1 MVLDIQNSQ
10 KISKDATG
18 TFSQSLNKR
27 LEETL
32 VVKKKFDSLA
42 RDKPWTFQKCSLHGM
57 ILAKECISKVRD
69 EANEQCQ
76 RELAARIEEQKALLK
91 VANQHIDDY
100 MKMFGLDEGNLT
112 QSEKAE
118 KVLQH

>member
-1 MVLDIQNSQ
+1 MATEIKKSQ
-10 KISKDATG
+10 ELSYDATQMQ
-18 TFSQSLNKR
+18 SQSLLQR

-32 VVKKKFDSLA
+32 KVKKKFDSLA

-76 RELAARIEEQKALLK
+76 RELAERI
-91 VANQHIDDY
+91 
-100 MKMFGLDEGNLT
+100 DE
-112 QSEKAE
+112 
-118 KVLQH
+118 

>member
-1 MVLDIQNSQ
+1 MTRAAGVIALIAVKRVVAGLSVVV
-10 KISKDATG
+10 ATTVPTVVKSG

-69 EANEQCQ
+69 EANE
-76 RELAARIEEQKALLK
+76 
-91 VANQHIDDY
+91 
-100 MKMFGLDEGNLT
+100 
-112 QSEKAE
+112 
-118 KVLQH
+118 

>member
-1 MVLDIQNSQ
+1 M
-10 KISKDATG
+10 SKDATG
-18 TFSQSLNKR
+18 TFSQGLNKR

-32 VVKKKFDSLA
+32 VVKKKFDKLA

-76 RELAARIEEQKALLK
+76 RELAQRIEEQKSQLQ
-91 VANQHIDDY
+91 VANKHIDDY
-100 MKMFGLDEGNLT
+100 MKMFGLTDEKANLT
-112 QSEKAE
+112 QNEKM
-118 KVLQH
+118 KVI